1 MTMNI
6 GFNIRRLR
14 NENGMTQEQLA
25 SRMGVTSAA
34 VSKWE
39 RGVSHS

>member
-6 GFNIRRLR
+6 GYNIRRLR
-14 NENGMTQEQLA
+14 NQRGITQEQLA

-39 RGVSHS
+39 SGDSLN

>member
-6 GFNIRRLR
+6 GYNIRRLR
-14 NENGMTQEQLA
+14 NEYGMTQEQLA

-39 RGVSHS
+39 SGDSLN